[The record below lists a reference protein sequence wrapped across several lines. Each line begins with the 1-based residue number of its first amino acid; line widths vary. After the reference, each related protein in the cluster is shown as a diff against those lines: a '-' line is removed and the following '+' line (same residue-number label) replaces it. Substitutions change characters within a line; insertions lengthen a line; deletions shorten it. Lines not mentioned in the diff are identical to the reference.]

1 MNKVELQAKVD
12 TLTDEIN
19 FTRALYDAVSI
30 STPLLFAVM
39 GLCKGWKISGLDT
52 SGMPREKMI

>member
-30 STPLLFAVM
+30 STLLLFAVM
-39 GLCKGWKISGLDT
+39 GLCKGWKILGLDT
-52 SGMPREKMI
+52 SGMPQEKMI